1 MRKISSTILVLVLTL
16 LWATAVIEAQTPRA
30 TNRQIQTLLDRIE
43 TKTDIYKTEV
53 DTRLNQNRRTNRNID
68 ESITGYISDFE
79 NATDSLKNNFVGRRA
94 NSEQVN
100 DVLNRAW
107 NIDDFMKRN
116 RLGASAENQ
125 WRSLR
130 TDLDT
135 LAGYYT
141 VSWNWS
147 RPNNPNTGGG
157 FGNNNN
163 NGNWNDRGG
172 SFGSLDSRL
181 TGTYTLNTSRSDDVN
196 NVLEREL
203 GSYSVTERDRF
214 RRGLE
219 RRFAS
224 PDELAIEKR
233 GRTFT
238 VASNLSAPV
247 TVQTDNVAKTETTAR
262 GRTIRTTSTSTTS
275 GVTIATEGD
284 RANDFWLSFEPEG
297 RDRLRV
303 TKRLYLENQ
312 NRTIS
317 MTSVYDKTGAVAR
330 WPNVD
335 SRPNFGNTTTGGGQ
349 FYIPNGTQLTATL
362 QNRISTRASQIGD
375 RFTMEVTS
383 PSQYRGAIIEGRLAE
398 VESSGR
404 VSGRANI
411 ALEFDTLRMGNRTY
425 TFAGIIDS
433 ARAANGD
440 SVNLSNEGAV
450 RDSNQTKKTVTRA
463 GIGAALGALI
473 GAVAGG
479 GSGAAIGA
487 GVGAG
492 AGAGTVLIQGR
503 DNLDLEQGSTFQ
515 ITASAPQ
522 NVGRN
527 Y

>member
-1 MRKISSTILVLVLTL
+1 MLTFAVVAV
-16 LWATAVIEAQTPRA
+16 ATSVNSQTTRA

-53 DTRLNQNRRTNRNID
+53 DNRLSQNRRVNRNID
-68 ESITGYISDFE
+68 DSIVGYISDFE
-79 NATDSLKNNFVGRRA
+79 NATDTLKTDFVGRRA
-94 NSEQVN
+94 NSAQVS

-116 RLGASAENQ
+116 RLGTSAETQ

-147 RPNNPNTGGG
+147 RPNNPNNNY
-157 FGNNNN
+157 GNNNN
-163 NGNWNDRGG
+163 NGNWGG
-172 SFGSLDSRL
+172 GIGNLDSRL

-196 NVLEREL
+196 NILDREL

-214 RRGLE
+214 RRNLE

-224 PDELAIEKR
+224 PEDLAIEKR
-233 GRTFT
+233 GRSFT
-238 VASNLSAPV
+238 VASNLSEPV
-247 TVQTDNVAKTETTAR
+247 TLQTDNVAKTETTPR
-262 GRTIRTTSTSTTS
+262 GRTIRTTAAAT
-275 GVTIATEGD
+275 GNAVTITTEGD
-284 RANDFWLSFEPEG
+284 RANDFYLSFEPEG
-297 RDRLRV
+297 NDRLRV

-317 MTSVYDKTGAVAR
+317 VTSVYDKNSGVAQWPTVDRQPNQNGNYNTGS
-330 WPNVD
+330 ND
-335 SRPNFGNTTTGGGQ
+335 
-349 FYIPNGTQLTATL
+349 FYIPNGVQLTAVL
-362 QNRISTRASQIGD
+362 QNRISTKASQIGD

-383 PSQYRGAIIEGRLAE
+383 PNQYRGAVIEGKLAE

-411 ALEFDTLRMGNRTY
+411 ALEFDTLRMNGRTY

-440 SVNLSNEGAV
+440 TVNLSNEGAV

-487 GVGAG
+487 GIGAG

-503 DNLDLEQGSTFQ
+503 DNLELEQGSTFT
-515 ITASAPQ
+515 ITSSAPQ

-527 Y
+527 YRQ

>member
-1 MRKISSTILVLVLTL
+1 MRKISLSILALGLSVFWSASLT
-16 LWATAVIEAQTPRA
+16 AQTPRA
-30 TNRQIQTLLDRIE
+30 TNRQIQTLLSRIE
-43 TKTDIYKTEV
+43 TKTDTFRREV
-53 DTRLNQNRRTNRNID
+53 DLRLGENRRANRNID
-68 ESITGYISDFE
+68 ESVTGYIADFE
-79 NATDSLKNNFVGRRA
+79 TATDSLKSDFAGRRA
-94 NSEQVN
+94 SASQVN
-100 DVLNRAW
+100 DVLDRAW

-116 RLGASAENQ
+116 RLGSSAENQ

-141 VSWNWS
+141 VSWDWS
-147 RPNNPNTGGG
+147 RPNRGGT
-157 FGNNNN
+157 GNNNGRPGQ
-163 NGNWNDRGG
+163 GNWGG
-172 SFGSLDSRL
+172 GSLDSRM
-181 TGTYTLNTSRSDDVN
+181 TGTFTLNTSRSDNVN
-196 NVLEREL
+196 SILDREL
-203 GSYSVTERDRF
+203 SSFSTNDRDRF
-214 RRGLE
+214 RRMLE
-219 RRFAS
+219 RRLAS
-224 PDELAIEKR
+224 PEQLAIEKR

-238 VASNLSAPV
+238 VASNLAQQVS
-247 TVQTDNVAKTETTAR
+247 VQTDNVAKTETTAR
-262 GRTIRTTSTSTTS
+262 GRTIRTTAAATNS
-275 GVTIATEGD
+275 GVTISTEGD

-297 RDRLRV
+297 NDRLRV
-303 TKRLYLENQ
+303 TRRLYLENQ

-317 MTSVYDKTGAVAR
+317 STSVYDKTSSVAQ
-330 WPNVD
+330 WPTVD
-335 SRPNFGNTTTGGGQ
+335 SRPGWNNNTGRTD
-349 FYIPNGTQLTATL
+349 FHIPNGVQLTAVL
-362 QNRISTRASQIGD
+362 RNRISTRASQIGD

-383 PSQYRGAIIEGRLAE
+383 PSQYRGAVIEGRLAE

-411 ALEFDTLRMGNRTY
+411 ALEFDMLRMNGREY
-425 TFAGIIDS
+425 AFAGIIDS
-433 ARAANGD
+433 AREADGD
-440 SVNLSNEGAV
+440 VINLGNEGSV

-463 GIGAALGALI
+463 GIGAAIGALI

-492 AGAGTVLIQGR
+492 AGAGSVLIQGR

>member
-1 MRKISSTILVLVLTL
+1 MID
-16 LWATAVIEAQTPRA
+16 AQTTRA
-30 TNRQIQTLLDRIE
+30 TNRQIQVLLDRIE
-43 TKTDIYKTEV
+43 TKTDTFRREV
-53 DTRLNQNRRTNRNID
+53 DLRLGENRRANRNLD
-68 ESITGYISDFE
+68 DSVTGYIADFE
-79 NATDSLKNNFVGRRA
+79 NATDSLKSDFVGRRA
-94 NSEQVN
+94 NASQVN

-116 RLGASAENQ
+116 RLGNSAESQ

-135 LAGYYT
+135 LARHYT
-141 VSWNWS
+141 VSWDWS
-147 RPNNPNTGGG
+147 RPNRGGSY
-157 FGNNNN
+157 GNNNDGRGPGR
-163 NGNWNDRGG
+163 GNWGG
-172 SFGSLDSRL
+172 GLGSLDSRL
-181 TGTYTLNTSRSDDVN
+181 TGTYTLNTSRSDDIN
-196 NVLEREL
+196 NVLDREL
-203 GSYSVTERDRF
+203 GSYNTTDRDRF
-214 RRGLE
+214 RRMLE
-219 RRFAS
+219 RRLAA
-224 PDELAIEKR
+224 PEQLAIEKR

-238 VASNLSAPV
+238 VASNLAEQV
-247 TVQTDNVAKTETTAR
+247 TVQADNMAKSETTAR
-262 GRTIRTTSTSTTS
+262 GRTIRTTASATNS
-275 GVTIATEGD
+275 GVTISTEGD

-297 RDRLRV
+297 NDRLRV
-303 TKRLYLENQ
+303 TRRLYLENQ

-317 MTSVYDKTGAVAR
+317 ATSVYDKTGSVAQ
-330 WPNVD
+330 WPTVER
-335 SRPNFGNTTTGGGQ
+335 RPDWNNNTGRSD
-349 FYIPNGTQLTATL
+349 FYIPNGVQLTAVL

-411 ALEFDTLRMGNRTY
+411 ALEFDTLRMNGREY

-433 ARAANGD
+433 ARAANGNTI
-440 SVNLSNEGAV
+440 NLSNEGSV
-450 RDSNQTKKTVTRA
+450 RDGNQTKKTVTRA
-463 GIGAALGALI
+463 GIGAAIGALI

-527 Y
+527 WRP